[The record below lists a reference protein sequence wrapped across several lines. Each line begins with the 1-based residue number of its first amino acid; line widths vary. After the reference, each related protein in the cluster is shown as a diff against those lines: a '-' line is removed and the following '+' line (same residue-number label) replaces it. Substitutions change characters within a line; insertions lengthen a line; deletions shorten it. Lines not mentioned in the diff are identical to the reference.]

1 MLNKQFPLDAKSIS
15 RLATRGLPMERLKE
29 QIDESLDMF
38 IELSRAQG
46 LNIVRKQGY
55 YFFDTKFSK
64 IEDAEFC
71 IVDIETNGS
80 KIEKHQI
87 IEIAAIKVKGGNWS
101 INYNQRRV
109 YDLVPVGFPT
119 RRLPISDLNGF
130 DDYTIAVYDRMSNR
144 QLLTMADSLKRRV
157 GARDHV
163 RRYSAD

>member
-1 MLNKQFPLDAKSIS
+1 MGKGNDLVVLVTHDETPNSVTFIGSVTKANKY
-15 RLATRGLPMERLKE
+15 LKLRFG
-29 QIDESLDMF
+29 DPTP
-38 IELSRAQG
+38 R
-46 LNIVRKQGY
+46 
-55 YFFDTKFSK
+55 
-64 IEDAEFC
+64 
-71 IVDIETNGS
+71 
-80 KIEKHQI
+80 
-87 IEIAAIKVKGGNWS
+87 IKVKGGNWS
-101 INYNQRRV
+101 INYDQRKV